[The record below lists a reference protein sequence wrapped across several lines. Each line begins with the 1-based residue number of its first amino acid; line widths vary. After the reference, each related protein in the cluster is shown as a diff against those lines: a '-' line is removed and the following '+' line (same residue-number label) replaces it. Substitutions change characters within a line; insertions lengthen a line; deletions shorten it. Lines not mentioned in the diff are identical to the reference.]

1 MAKNQELELSILIG
15 GHVDN
20 SLAQAVKLA
29 NTQIGSIANGASKFA
44 ENIAKGAV
52 AAAGG
57 IAAAVVDTTK
67 ESVSFESE
75 MLDVTKYVSGLTDDS
90 GKVIRSNY
98 EEMSKDILDLST
110 DIPYTAEE
118 LTRLAAAAGQSGKSM
133 DDLISDGFL
142 RDVAEMGTAMDIS
155 ADQAGDWAAKW
166 EVAFDINHDQV
177 MELADQIN
185 YLGAHYAT
193 TAAEIAQ
200 TVNDTGSLGQIAG
213 MDVASTAALSTALL
227 AMGVDSGKVATSIR
241 RMYTNLSMGS
251 KATDAQAAAFEQLGF
266 TAEQFAKDMQ
276 TDAPAA
282 IKSLFTAIGSQ
293 PKDKQVGYLKT
304 LLGQWAIESGAKL
317 TGNLDLFIK
326 TLDDVGDASKYN
338 GSMYKEFLLKC
349 ETSESV
355 LTMLSNAWRAV
366 RIEVGNNFLPIL
378 KDVAG
383 FGIEKINDFRAALPD
398 ITARVKEVIE
408 YLLNNGDKV
417 AATLGGI
424 GAAWAG
430 TLVDAIPYV
439 AAVENTDTSSGGADV
454 ESDDSLTRRIWLS
467 PTTYS
472 CAGPKDAYEFWAMSF
487 RSDVESAIAVS
498 PRDVACTVYIF
509 FMLTGGKM
517 PSEKDMSEMQTY
529 LMNEARRPMTDRVI
543 CKAPEEVE
551 YSIDFTYYIGSGN
564 SKGASIVQESVAK
577 AVEEFQEWQRSIGRD
592 INPMELIA
600 RLRAAGVKRVELR
613 QPVDKVIENGMDS
626 GKAVVQ
632 IPKLSGTPTII
643 YGGIEDD

>member
-266 TAEQFAKDMQ
+266 TAEQFAKDELRGTKLDFADGTLTMNLAKYQ
-276 TDAPAA
+276 RDYPVTKTITGDAEGNLL
-282 IKSLFTAIGSQ
+282 IDGSDSRFYVAEVEI
-293 PKDKQVGYLKT
+293 P
-304 LLGQWAIESGAKL
+304 AIEYEDVEVEGEAENATMTEAVEGETEAAEDTTAEDTAHKTHIERKAKPL
-317 TGNLDLFIK
+317 NT
-326 TLDDVGDASKYN
+326 DDV
-338 GSMYKEFLLKC
+338 
-349 ETSESV
+349 
-355 LTMLSNAWRAV
+355 
-366 RIEVGNNFLPIL
+366 
-378 KDVAG
+378 
-383 FGIEKINDFRAALPD
+383 
-398 ITARVKEVIE
+398 
-408 YLLNNGDKV
+408 
-417 AATLGGI
+417 TL
-424 GAAWAG
+424 
-430 TLVDAIPYV
+430 
-439 AAVENTDTSSGGADV
+439 
-454 ESDDSLTRRIWLS
+454 
-467 PTTYS
+467 
-472 CAGPKDAYEFWAMSF
+472 
-487 RSDVESAIAVS
+487 
-498 PRDVACTVYIF
+498 
-509 FMLTGGKM
+509 
-517 PSEKDMSEMQTY
+517 
-529 LMNEARRPMTDRVI
+529 
-543 CKAPEEVE
+543 
-551 YSIDFTYYIGSGN
+551 
-564 SKGASIVQESVAK
+564 
-577 AVEEFQEWQRSIGRD
+577 
-592 INPMELIA
+592 
-600 RLRAAGVKRVELR
+600 RLW
-613 QPVDKVIENGMDS
+613 S
-626 GKAVVQ
+626 
-632 IPKLSGTPTII
+632 
-643 YGGIEDD
+643 IEDFDIL

>member
-75 MLDVTKYVSGLTDDS
+75 MLDVTKYVRGLTDDS

-266 TAEQFAKDMQ
+266 TAEQFAKD
-276 TDAPAA
+276 
-282 IKSLFTAIGSQ
+282 
-293 PKDKQVGYLKT
+293 T
-304 LLGQWAIESGAKL
+304 LNK
-317 TGNLDLFIK
+317 
-326 TLDDVGDASKYN
+326 
-338 GSMYKEFLLKC
+338 
-349 ETSESV
+349 
-355 LTMLSNAWRAV
+355 
-366 RIEVGNNFLPIL
+366 
-378 KDVAG
+378 
-383 FGIEKINDFRAALPD
+383 
-398 ITARVKEVIE
+398 
-408 YLLNNGDKV
+408 
-417 AATLGGI
+417 
-424 GAAWAG
+424 
-430 TLVDAIPYV
+430 
-439 AAVENTDTSSGGADV
+439 SSGLV
-454 ESDDSLTRRIWLS
+454 T
-467 PTTYS
+467 
-472 CAGPKDAYEFWAMSF
+472 K
-487 RSDVESAIAVS
+487 VSASRV
-498 PRDVACTVYIF
+498 
-509 FMLTGGKM
+509 GG
-517 PSEKDMSEMQTY
+517 
-529 LMNEARRPMTDRVI
+529 
-543 CKAPEEVE
+543 
-551 YSIDFTYYIGSGN
+551 
-564 SKGASIVQESVAK
+564 
-577 AVEEFQEWQRSIGRD
+577 
-592 INPMELIA
+592 
-600 RLRAAGVKRVELR
+600 
-613 QPVDKVIENGMDS
+613 
-626 GKAVVQ
+626 
-632 IPKLSGTPTII
+632 
-643 YGGIEDD
+643 